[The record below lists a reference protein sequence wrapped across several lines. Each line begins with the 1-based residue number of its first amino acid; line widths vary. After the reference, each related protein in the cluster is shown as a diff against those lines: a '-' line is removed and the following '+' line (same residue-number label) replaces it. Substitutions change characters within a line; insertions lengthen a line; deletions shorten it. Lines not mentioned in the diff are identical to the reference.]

1 MKLKLFFLLIGII
14 GCIILFQ
21 IAWLFYYIQI
31 GKQVVKRSE
40 KFEKKIE
47 NPEMRI
53 LIIGDSTA
61 YGIGASS
68 PINSLAGLYSQRFP
82 EAEIVNMGL
91 NGKKTIDLLNDLQSI
106 QDQRFDLMQIDI
118 GGNDII
124 RFRPY
129 EETEK
134 NISQALTIAST
145 MADDIIFVSTGNLGT
160 VKLFPPGTRYL
171 LETRTRKLREIFIAE
186 SNKFSN
192 INYVDLFREAGED
205 PFSKDPEKYYA
216 EDFLHPSDAG
226 YADWF
231 ELITIELEKI
241 GR

>member
-1 MKLKLFFLLIGII
+1 MKLKLFVLLVGII

-40 KFEKKIE
+40 KFEKKLE

-129 EETEK
+129 EETQTTIK
-134 NISQALTIAST
+134 QVLTLASQ
-145 MADDIIFVSTGNLGT
+145 MADNVIFVSTGNLGT
-160 VKLFPPGTRYL
+160 VKLFPSGTRYL
-171 LETRTRKLREIFIAE
+171 LEKRTRKLREIFIAE
-186 SNKFSN
+186 SNQFPN
-192 INYVDLFREAGED
+192 VHYVDLFREAEED
-205 PFSKDPEKYYA
+205 PFSKDPAKYYA

-231 ELITIELEKI
+231 SYITIELEKI
-241 GR
+241 GK